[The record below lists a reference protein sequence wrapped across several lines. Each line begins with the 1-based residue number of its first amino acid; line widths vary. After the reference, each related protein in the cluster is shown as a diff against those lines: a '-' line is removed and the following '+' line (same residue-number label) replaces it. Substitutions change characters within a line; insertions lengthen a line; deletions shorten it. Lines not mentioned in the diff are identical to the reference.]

1 MADRGKRA
9 WSKKVHRFTDSDGEA
24 YSDQEFE
31 QVVRRRA
38 LFRGLQFGD
47 TVEDFRMFRES
58 AGFLLAVDQL
68 TVDFDVED
76 SPAAFDEFGLN
87 AELRLDRVR
96 QTGGLGRVV
105 SLYAILNRNVHVG
118 PLIKRS
124 WFAHA
129 CPRSFIP

>member
-1 MADRGKRA
+1 
-9 WSKKVHRFTDSDGEA
+9 
-24 YSDQEFE
+24 
-31 QVVRRRA
+31 
-38 LFRGLQFGD
+38 
-47 TVEDFRMFRES
+47 MFRES

-76 SPAAFDEFGLN
+76 APAAFDEFGSD